1 MKKKLTVLFSLV
13 LMTAIILAC
22 QSASVKSEEGA
33 VVKPSDPFVYQKEG
47 QRGMQVQMGPHG
59 GVASTGPL
67 GSAAGVKVL
76 QDGGNAIDAAITT
89 AMMSTVTVPD
99 ANGIGGHGGMMIYLA
114 KTKEIKFLDWGGPF
128 PKAFN
133 ISDWGNPPALPPERS
148 VQNTVLPGTL
158 KGWEVALQT
167 YGTYS
172 LAKALAPAI
181 EYAENGFPMYPGF
194 GFVMDWVGDQF
205 DVYPDVLDVFAPNGK
220 IPAVGEYMRL
230 PELAATY
237 KRIAKEGTG
246 IFYGGDLGQKIVKF
260 MNENGSKFTIEEFR
274 DYKPVWRDL
283 LKTTYRGYDIYAV
296 KNQNFTP
303 VALEMFNFWEHFDL
317 PNMNPMAPDTLHII
331 AEGMKL
337 GWADRVYYGDP
348 AQSTIEFD
356 KLVSKEYMDAYYK
369 LFNMN
374 KVLPFEPA
382 GDQTGFL
389 ASPKALLANH
399 KIDTRHHIS
408 TTSIIAV
415 DKDGNVAAITQTLGG
430 AFGSMHVVPGTGII
444 LNNEGEY
451 FDLEPVN
458 GNNYPA
464 PGRLEENQMGAI
476 FALKDGKFIAGTA
489 MPGGWGIPVV
499 EAQVLERVL
508 DYGMYMQ
515 QAIEFPRITNSYE
528 PLGGIIVEPG
538 INAATRAA
546 LEAKGHKIAV
556 DVSDSFGILGV
567 VINPATGAREVAAD
581 PGALTNYSRI
591 Y

>member
-1 MKKKLTVLFSLV
+1 
-13 LMTAIILAC
+13 
-22 QSASVKSEEGA
+22 
-33 VVKPSDPFVYQKEG
+33 
-47 QRGMQVQMGPHG
+47 MQVQMGPNG

-67 GSAAGVKVL
+67 GSSAGLKVL
-76 QDGGNAIDAAITT
+76 QDGGNAVDAAIT
-89 AMMSTVTVPD
+89 AAIMSTVTVPD

-114 KTKEIKFLDWGGPF
+114 KTREIKFLDWGGPF

-133 ISDWGNPPALPPERS
+133 ISDWGTPPVLPPERS

-158 KGWEVALQT
+158 KGWETALQT
-167 YGTYS
+167 YGTIN
-172 LAKALAPAI
+172 LAQAMAPAI
-181 EYAENGFPMYPGF
+181 EYAEQGFPMYPGF

-205 DVYPDVLDVFAPNGK
+205 DIYPEVLEVFAPDGK
-220 IPAVGEYMRL
+220 IPKVGEYMRL

-237 KRIAKEGTG
+237 RRIAKEGTG
-246 IFYGGDLGQKIVKF
+246 IFYGGDLGQKIIAF
-260 MNENGSKFTIEEFR
+260 MNENGSRFTIEEFR
-274 DYKPVWRDL
+274 DYKPVWRDM
-283 LKTTYRGYDIYAV
+283 LKTTYRDFEIFAV

-317 PNMNPMAPDTLHII
+317 PNMNPMSPDALHII

-348 AQSTIEFD
+348 AQSNIPYDT
-356 KLVSKEYMDAYYK
+356 LVSKEYMDAYVK
-369 LFNMN
+369 LFDKN

-382 GDQTGFL
+382 GDQTGL
-389 ASPKALLANH
+389 LPSPKALSVSK

-408 TTSIIAV
+408 TTSIVAV

-458 GNNYPA
+458 GHNYPA

-476 FALKDGKFIAGTA
+476 FAFKNGKFYAGTA
-489 MPGGWGIPVV
+489 MPGGWAIPVV
-499 EAQVLERVL
+499 QAQVLERVL

-515 QAIEFPRITNSYE
+515 QAIEFPRLTNSYE
-528 PLGGIIVEPG
+528 PLGAIIVEPG
-538 INAATRAA
+538 INEATRAA
-546 LEAKGHKIAV
+546 LKAKGHTVLV
-556 DVSDSFGILGV
+556 DVSDTFGILGV
-567 VINPATGAREVAAD
+567 VVDPKTGAKEVGAD
-581 PGALTNYSRI
+581 PGALTNYSRV